1 MLRVSR
7 RISERNAQWSVRRL
21 VCVRMYLYG
30 ARMTADTVLVRRPTA
45 IPAGEVR
52 APVFELG
59 RPIAGVNVGIRT
71 DGAWRSWRLIANVW
85 DEYLRRDGATTSL
98 VETGAMVG
106 QTGAND
112 RKHIEELANGVECAI
127 VGLGTCGSCT
137 TFTIKD
143 SVVVEGKQKP
153 VVAIVTEEFEVH
165 GHNVATHLGTVT
177 SSCSCCRT
185 RSRRAPRTSCARSPT
200 STTRR

>member
-1 MLRVSR
+1 
-7 RISERNAQWSVRRL
+7 
-21 VCVRMYLYG
+21 
-30 ARMTADTVLVRRPTA
+30 MTSDTILVRRPTA
-45 IPAGEVR
+45 TPAGEVR
-52 APVFELG
+52 AATFELDG
-59 RPIAGVNVGIRT
+59 PIAGVKVGIRT

-98 VETGAMVG
+98 VETGGMVG

-112 RKHIEELANGVECAI
+112 RKHIEDLANTVECAI

-143 SVVVEGKQKP
+143 SVVVEQKGKP

-165 GHNVATHLGTVT
+165 GHNVATHLGHGDLKVLVLPYPLDA
-177 SSCSCCRT
+177 RPEEEL
-185 RSRRAPRTSCARSPT
+185 RAIADEFYPQVLALLGARS
-200 STTRR
+200 